1 MNIFHLKAY
10 ITKNEVIY
18 SYTWTPLARNIGIN
32 DKMTKCPPVLMTD
45 RIVVTGEVARI
56 RPNWQAFFVIC
67 AARLGE
73 NAVKI
78 GDNNTVS

>member
-1 MNIFHLKAY
+1 
-10 ITKNEVIY
+10 
-18 SYTWTPLARNIGIN
+18 
-32 DKMTKCPPVLMTD
+32 MTD